1 MVKLFD
7 FQNKALEETKNFN
20 RVAYYHT
27 MGLGKTY
34 TGAEKAVSLLDDKH
48 KIILVI
54 CQKSKIDDWEN
65 HFIKNYGFDTFNCD
79 CCYNIFNLTK
89 PKEYTNFL
97 SWAEN
102 IEEHCTPVVGIIN
115 YDLIFRRDELSK
127 LNRLTL
133 LLDES
138 SMIQNEKAKR
148 TKCILRLHA
157 DNVVLLSGT
166 PVGGKYEQLW
176 SQCQLLGWNITKSD
190 FWRKY
195 ILWREWRAAHNLFP
209 IRIVTGYK
217 EVDDLK
223 ANLRAHGAN
232 FLQSEE
238 VLTLP
243 DQVFQTIKV
252 QKISEYKKLI
262 KDGIVKVKNHELV
275 ADNPLKK
282 LLYLRMLCGAYNTY
296 KLQAFEDWINS
307 NNERLVVFYNF
318 DEELR
323 ALESIIGNS
332 RPISEINGHNKNLE
346 NYEKYDNSITLC
358 QYQAAALG
366 MNLWKSNYM
375 ALFSPPLSAELYMQC
390 LKRIHRIGQTK
401 TCFYYNFTVENSV
414 EEKIFNVLQKRE
426 DYTMDLFKNDYL

>member
-7 FQNKALEETKNFN
+7 FQKKALEETKNFN

-34 TGAEKAVSLLDDKH
+34 TGAEKAVSLLDDDH

-54 CQKSKIDDWEN
+54 CQKSKVDDWEN
-65 HFIKNYGFDTFNCD
+65 HFIENYGFDTFNCD

-89 PKEYTNFL
+89 PKEYSNFL

-102 IEEHCTPVVGIIN
+102 IEEHHAPVVGIIN

-127 LNRLTL
+127 LEHLTL

-176 SQCQLLGWNITKSD
+176 SQCQLLGWNISKSD

-252 QKISEYKKLI
+252 QKTSEYKKLI

-346 NYEKYDNSITLC
+346 NYEKYDNSITLV
-358 QYQAAALG
+358 QPQSGAMGL
-366 MNLWKSNYM
+366 NLQKARYVAYYS
-375 ALFSPPLSAELYMQC
+375 LPLSSELYEQSK
-390 LKRIHRIGQTK
+390 KRIHRIGQQQ
-401 TCFYYNFTVENSV
+401 TCFYYNFICEGSV
-414 EEKIFNVLQKRE
+414 EEKILDTLNRRNDFTLE
-426 DYTMDLFKNDYL
+426 LFKEI

>member
-7 FQNKALEETKNFN
+7 FQKKALEETKNFN

-34 TGAEKAVSLLDDKH
+34 TGAEKAVSLLDDNH
-48 KIILVI
+48 KIILII
-54 CQKSKIDDWEN
+54 CQKSKVDDWEN
-65 HFIKNYGFDTFNCD
+65 HFIENYGFDTFNCD

-102 IEEHCTPVVGIIN
+102 IEEHHAPVVGIIN

-127 LNRLTL
+127 LKQLTL

-148 TKCILRLHA
+148 TKCILRLQA

-176 SQCQLLGWNITKSD
+176 SQCQLLGWNISKSD

-195 ILWREWRAAHNLFP
+195 ILWREWRATHNLFP

-217 EVDDLK
+217 EVDNLK

-252 QKISEYKKLI
+252 QKIPEYKKLI

-358 QYQAAALG
+358 QYQAASMG
-366 MNLWKSNYM
+366 MNLQKARYIGYYS
-375 ALFSPPLSAELYMQC
+375 LPLSSELYEQSK
-390 LKRIHRIGQTK
+390 KRIHRINQTK
-401 TCFYYNFTVENSV
+401 TCFYYIFIAENSV
-414 EEKIFNVLQKRE
+414 EERILETLNKRNDFTLE
-426 DYTMDLFKNDYL
+426 LFKNE